1 VAVAGMVAGV
11 AERWPRTCC
20 KGDRKSRLKRL
31 KDPFTHCGESSD
43 LSGFEKTDSEQSY
56 ERKGRIRG

>member
-1 VAVAGMVAGV
+1 MAGMVAGV

-43 LSGFEKTDSEQSY
+43 LSGLACSY
-56 ERKGRIRG
+56 RFERKG